1 MQTTIVKW
9 GNSRGVRLPKI
20 LLDSACLS
28 DNDAV
33 EVTVEDNSIVIKKA
47 VDKAFHKS
55 IRERFEGFS
64 GEYEPTSID
73 WGSPVGN
80 EIW

>member
-9 GNSRGVRLPKI
+9 GNSRGVRLPKF
-20 LLDSACLS
+20 LLDSVCLS

-47 VDKAFHKS
+47 VERMAPKS
-55 IRERFEGFS
+55 IKERFEGFS
-64 GEYEPTSID
+64 GEYEPTAID
-73 WGSPVGN
+73 WGSPAGN